1 MKFAQF
7 EKIIGK
13 ILPYNTYNI
22 SQIPTCLSLGMTAV
36 VFNLFFN
43 ISNYWSLFQ
52 LTINLHLTCPLM
64 QKIRYTKLLSN
75 ATQICTAPKKR

>member
-7 EKIIGK
+7 EKIIGE

-43 ISNYWSLFQ
+43 ISNY
-52 LTINLHLTCPLM
+52 
-64 QKIRYTKLLSN
+64 
-75 ATQICTAPKKR
+75 

>member
-1 MKFAQF
+1 MLCTVKGLTRVNAHIFSVALGIKHLKLSFLNKPFQFLLMKFAQF
-7 EKIIGK
+7 EKIIGE

-43 ISNYWSLFQ
+43 ISNY
-52 LTINLHLTCPLM
+52 
-64 QKIRYTKLLSN
+64 
-75 ATQICTAPKKR
+75 